1 MEKYQSKISSVC
13 LEILLK
19 KMDPFKIIFH
29 PQSWITGLCS
39 RWISAAIC
47 SSTFSIIH
55 FSPIEILF
63 ISIYFCKVFF
73 PVRSAIMPFPDYFF
87 EIKCLVLYL
96 FIINYW
102 CLFDLLLCKRPCHIS
117 ISYLLGLF
125 KISFFF
131 NNLLWTALFLF
142 FSHFPEWPHSRTFA
156 LLSCLSSCLY
166 SINALVKNACYSS
179 LRPNFTPFL

>member
-1 MEKYQSKISSVC
+1 MFQVNFCSNLQFYF
-13 LEILLK
+13 LNY
-19 KMDPFKIIFH
+19 PFF
-29 PQSWITGLCS
+29 PYWDL
-39 RWISAAIC
+39 
-47 SSTFSIIH
+47 IH
-55 FSPIEILF
+55 FHLLLQSLF
-63 ISIYFCKVFF
+63 SCSQCHY
-73 PVRSAIMPFPDYFF
+73 AFPDYFF

-131 NNLLWTALFLF
+131 NDLLWIALFLF

-166 SINALVKNACYSS
+166 SINGLVKNACYSS